1 MTPEVCELLL
11 NSFND
16 KAPEWISAAAAAI
29 STVGVWFVWKQLSLA
44 KRIVQLQFEDALEK
58 EYRELIAGIPIKALL
73 DSDLSEEEY
82 RESFDEFF
90 RYFDLSNKQAAL
102 RKERRIGKITW
113 DNWRSGIRFNF
124 SLPAFRKAWSEVKSR
139 TADHAGEFFNE
150 LRELEESGF
159 SVDWP
164 RPGN

>member
-1 MTPEVCELLL
+1 MTPDVCELLV
-11 NSFND
+11 NSFKG
-16 KAPEWISAAAAAI
+16 KAPEWISAAASAI
-29 STVGVWFVWKQLSLA
+29 STVGVWFVWRQLSLS
-44 KRIVQLQFEDALEK
+44 KRIAQLQFEDALEK

-102 RKERRIGKITW
+102 RKEKRIGKITW
-113 DNWRSGIRFNF
+113 DNWRSGIRFNR
-124 SLPAFRKAWSEVKSR
+124 SLPAFNKSWSEVKSR
-139 TADHAGEFFNE
+139 TVDHAGEFFSE

-159 SVDWP
+159 SADWP
-164 RPGN
+164 RSGN